1 MVTMLKKKDEAII
14 ILSTVEEDVLTVIE
28 GHSQGLYGLDILNR
42 INKANKEA
50 NRREIGIGS
59 LYPAFKRLER
69 QDLVTARWGE
79 EAPGQ
84 ESDGAR
90 RRYYAITPG
99 GEKALIATRQ
109 NRQQLSSETV
119 FAI

>member
-1 MVTMLKKKDEAII
+1 MTKKKDEAAI
-14 ILSTVEEDVLTVIE
+14 ILSAVEEGILTVIE
-28 GHSQGLYGLDILNR
+28 GHAKGLYGLDISNR

-50 NRREIGIGS
+50 SRREIGIGS
-59 LYPAFKRLER
+59 LYPAFKRLEQ

-84 ESDGAR
+84 EPGGAR

-99 GEKALIATRQ
+99 GEKALIATRKQ
-109 NRQQLSSETV
+109 RQQPPSSLM
-119 FAI
+119 FAV

>member
-1 MVTMLKKKDEAII
+1 MVTMRKKKDEEI
-14 ILSTVEEDVLTVIE
+14 ILSTVEEDILTVIE
-28 GHSQGLYGLDILNR
+28 GHAQGFYGLDILNR
-42 INKANKEA
+42 INNTHKEF

-59 LYPAFKRLER
+59 LYPAFKRLEQ

-79 EAPGQ
+79 EAPGE

-99 GEKALIATRQ
+99 GEKALIATQQ